1 MKRLLVA
8 MLLSLSLG
16 LAAHQNAYAD
26 HLTYPDSTQV
36 QVWAYSGGRLAFIL
50 YDWPGD
56 WDIFT
61 RHSYVDA
68 SLAFINLGAGSVIG
82 HWLDYQYSTPGR
94 MYVNVYG
101 NTGGGWFFIGL
112 YYI

>member
-16 LAAHQNAYAD
+16 LAAHQNAYAG
-26 HLTYPDSTQV
+26 HLTFPDSSQA
-36 QVWAYSGGRLAFIL
+36 QLQIYSGGRLAFL
-50 YDWPGD
+50 FFDWAGD
-56 WDIFT
+56 WDVFT
-61 RHSYVDA
+61 THFYGDTSP
-68 SLAFINLGAGSVIG
+68 AFINLGAGSVLG
-82 HWLDYQYSTPGR
+82 YWCDYQYSTPGR

-101 NTGGGWFFIGL
+101 NTGGSWFFIGL